1 MAVGDNILF
10 LCADDLCHTNRLLN
24 LLIRDFDLPNLRRLQ
39 NSATDF
45 DRAYCVVPI
54 CEPARTAMMTGMSP
68 ADTKSFDLSIGW
80 KQLVKPRNLWTYR
93 LREAGYWM
101 GTVGKIFHGYGPQP
115 QSVYDEL
122 YDDEPFN
129 IPAWNPSGEGTE
141 WGGMYGTGW
150 DNETDWYDYAVAQ
163 HVIDFLA
170 DYDEDRP
177 FYQEAGFYK
186 PHVPFQAPNRI
197 FASIDMNRVIIP
209 TSWQGGFDTLPFAN
223 EFITANTG
231 YGTDPATWSAEDTLY
246 VRQTI
251 RNYGAA
257 ALWMDEQLGRI
268 LDALEASRFASNTI
282 VSFYSDH
289 GYHLSDHGKWH
300 KFTLYEQAALAPMV
314 VKATGATPRKVT
326 TPVSHIDLGPTLLDL
341 VGIPKPPGMRGE
353 SLKPWIQGQTPAARP
368 VPTFWYG
375 SVSVAQGNKRVT
387 CYQDG
392 TSEMFNIVTD
402 PWAKTNIAS
411 TDPEFPALREIAIQ
425 TAQDWHMLVVEEAID
440 TSHPSALQSFLGTD
454 VTDTR
459 FSTSFAAL
467 GDLHSKGRSPGW
479 QRMYSNAINSGDKVR
494 MPPHI
499 EDFQLLGLKSTF
511 LEIEGNA
518 LNNTLNMAGAFWK
531 QVTINFGDGDDENVS
546 PESTRIIAYGGR
558 GNDILRAGSWGGNK
572 LYGEAG
578 DDTLIGNSNNDL
590 LDGGAGNDSITG
602 GGGNDTIYGGT
613 GANVLKGDAG
623 NDLIISEG
631 QDTITGGADAD
642 TFRLLRCGLVRT
654 ITDLTAADT
663 LDLSDWAPIQPVTV
677 TQVGS
682 DAHITAGVERVICTG
697 VTAAAARAR
706 ITGATVNG

>member
-1 MAVGDNILF
+1 MPQPNILF

-24 LLIRDFDLPNLRRLQ
+24 LLISGFDLPNLRRLQ
-39 NSATDF
+39 NTGTDF

-54 CEPARTAMMTGMSP
+54 CEPARCAMMTGMSP

-93 LREAGYWM
+93 LREAGYLM
-101 GTVGKIFHGYGPQP
+101 KTVGKIFHGYVPQP
-115 QSVYDEL
+115 QAVYDEL
-122 YDDEPFN
+122 YDDVPFV
-129 IPAWNPSGEGTE
+129 ISAWNPSGTPTE

-150 DNETDWYDYAVAQ
+150 DDETNWYDYAVAQ
-163 HVIDFLA
+163 RVIDFLGTYT
-170 DYDEDRP
+170 DSRP
-177 FYQEAGFYK
+177 FYYEAGFYK
-186 PHVPFQAPNRI
+186 PHVAFQAPNRC
-197 FASIDMNRVIIP
+197 FAAIDMARVIVP

-231 YGTDPATWSAEDTLY
+231 FGSDPALWSAEDTLY

-257 ALWMDEQLGRI
+257 ALWMDEQLGRV
-268 LDALEASRFASNTI
+268 LDALEASPHSANTV

-300 KFTLYEQAALAPMV
+300 KFTLYEQAALAPMI
-314 VKATGATPRKVT
+314 VKAPGATPRKVT
-326 TPVSHIDLGPTLLDL
+326 VPVSHIDLGPTLLDL
-341 VGIPKPPGMRGE
+341 AGIAKPEGMRGT
-353 SLKPWIQGQTPAARP
+353 SLKPWIDGQTPTARP

-375 SVSVAQGNKRVT
+375 SVSVAQGSKRVT

-392 TSEMFNIVTD
+392 TSEMFNIDTD
-402 PWAKTNIAS
+402 PWAKTNIAG
-411 TDPEFPALREIAIQ
+411 TDPEFAALRETAIQ

-440 TSHPSALQSFLGTD
+440 TSHPSAVQSFLGTE
-454 VTDTR
+454 VTDAR

-479 QRMYSNAINSGDKVR
+479 QRMYSNSINEGDTVR

-499 EDFQLLGLKSTF
+499 EDFQLLGMKSSNIV
-511 LEIEGNA
+511 IEGNA
-518 LNNTLNMAGAFWK
+518 LNNRLNMAGVFYK

-546 PESTRIIAYGGR
+546 PEKTRIIAYGGR
-558 GNDILRAGSWGGNK
+558 GNDILRAGSWGGNR

-578 DDTLIGNSNNDL
+578 NDTLRGDSINDY
-590 LDGGAGNDSITG
+590 LDGGAGDDSITG
-602 GGGNDTIYGGT
+602 GAGNDTILGGP
-613 GANVLKGDAG
+613 GVNVLRGDAG
-623 NDLIISEG
+623 TDLIISEG
-631 QDTITGGADAD
+631 QDSITGGADAD

-663 LDLSDWAPIQPVTV
+663 LDLADWAPLQPVTV

-682 DAHITAGVERVICTG
+682 AVEVTAGVEKAICLNASRAT
-697 VTAAAARAR
+697 VVAR
-706 ITGATVNG
+706 ITGATINA